1 MGHAVS
7 ASRAVV
13 TGLWI
18 ALALSACGGPSPQKL
33 ADDTTRAIYAGDQ
46 SSTVANFDDRL
57 KPQVTRAQ
65 VGAIS
70 DAMHMLGEYKGL
82 QMLDHDGNSGRYDFV
97 ANFDKGTM
105 LVMLRMDT
113 NGRIGAYRVSPTQG
127 QAGS

>member
-1 MGHAVS
+1 MGHALTGP
-7 ASRAVV
+7 RAFVV
-13 TGLWI
+13 GLAI

-46 SSTVANFDDRL
+46 SSTVANFDDQL

-70 DAMHMLGEYKGL
+70 DAMHMLGDYKGL

>member
-1 MGHAVS
+1 MGRALT
-7 ASRAVV
+7 APRAVV
-13 TGLWI
+13 SGLAI

-46 SSTVANFDDRL
+46 SGTVANFDDQL
-57 KPQVTRAQ
+57 KPQVTRAE

-70 DAMHMLGEYKGL
+70 DAMHMLGDYKGL

-113 NGRIGAYRVSPTQG
+113 NGHIGAYRVSPTQG
-127 QAGS
+127 QTGS

>member
-1 MGHAVS
+1 MGHALTGP
-7 ASRAVV
+7 RAFVV
-13 TGLWI
+13 GLAI

-33 ADDTTRAIYAGDQ
+33 ADDTTRAIYARDQ
-46 SSTVANFDDRL
+46 SSTVANFDDQL

-70 DAMHMLGEYKGL
+70 DAMHMLGDYKGL